1 MELVTSLSTESFILA
16 LRRFISRRGRPFTI
30 YSDNGKNLVGT
41 SNELKNIDWK
51 KVKDYGSLKKINW
64 KLNPPSSPWWG
75 GFWERLIGMLKI
87 ILRRVLGKACL
98 TYEELY
104 TVVCDSESVINSRP
118 LTYLSEDQEDLVALT
133 PAMFLQEI
141 KENGVPDLDLIDSQR
156 MNRRFLY
163 RQRIRQELR
172 KRFRLEYLGQLKSF
186 SKSRK
191 EDVIKEGDI
200 VLIGDTNSK
209 RIYWPLAKVIKLI
222 PGRDGRV
229 RVVEVSTSS
238 GSFLRPIQRLYPL
251 EVSGTDISDLPEQI
265 KETLKDR
272 V

>member
-64 KLNPPSSPWWG
+64 KLNPPSSPW
-75 GFWERLIGMLKI
+75 
-87 ILRRVLGKACL
+87 
-98 TYEELY
+98 
-104 TVVCDSESVINSRP
+104 
-118 LTYLSEDQEDLVALT
+118 
-133 PAMFLQEI
+133 
-141 KENGVPDLDLIDSQR
+141 
-156 MNRRFLY
+156 
-163 RQRIRQELR
+163 
-172 KRFRLEYLGQLKSF
+172 
-186 SKSRK
+186 
-191 EDVIKEGDI
+191 
-200 VLIGDTNSK
+200 
-209 RIYWPLAKVIKLI
+209 
-222 PGRDGRV
+222 RDGRV